1 MKQAEKSLR
10 LKTIFLIGG
19 LSMLQPL
26 ITDPYLPSLPAVAK
40 DLSADLSVIQLSL
53 SILTLG
59 FALGQLFAGPLSD
72 SVGRKKPMYAAIFIY
87 VTSAVICAWSPSVE
101 VFFAGRILQGLSAS
115 ALTVIGVS
123 VMRDLYSGLPLLKLM
138 GRVMLVGAS
147 AWFIAPF
154 AGSALLQ
161 FTDWRGISLI
171 VGAFGLLVGIAA
183 IRFMPETLHL
193 DNRNSQVFAGMGKR
207 FIKVLKDRTFFGL
220 MLIQMAIGFSM
231 FAYLGV
237 LPIVFSQ
244 GFDVPATSVG
254 MFIAVNSVGAYSGI
268 QVAGFLAKRIGV
280 QWVATG
286 ALALWLL
293 AGVGII
299 FNSLTSP
306 NLWFVAAMSFLFV
319 FAFGNTATTINAIA
333 LSHHGSEAGTAAA
346 VLGTMG
352 FLASTVGGPLYTMLD
367 KQSAIGVGSAI
378 AVAMTLALTIMLVV
392 VRPHRMKSMS

>member
-1 MKQAEKSLR
+1 MKQSEKSLR

-19 LSMLQPL
+19 LSMLQPF

-40 DLSADLSVIQLSL
+40 DLTVDLSVIQLSL

-87 VTSAVICAWSPSVE
+87 VTSAIICAWSPSVE
-101 VFFAGRILQGLSAS
+101 VFFAGRVLQGLSAS

-171 VGAFGLLVGIAA
+171 VGGYGLLVGIAA
-183 IRFMPETLHL
+183 IKFMPETLHL
-193 DNRNSQVFAGMGKR
+193 DNRNTKIFAGMGKR

-254 MFIAVNSVGAYSGI
+254 LFIAVNSVGAYTGI
-268 QVAGFLAKRIGV
+268 QVAGFSAKRIGV

-286 ALALWLL
+286 ALVLWLL
-293 AGVGII
+293 AGVGIV
-299 FNSLTSP
+299 FNSLTEP
-306 NLWFVAAMSFLFV
+306 NLWFVAAMSFMFV

-367 KQSAIGVGSAI
+367 KESAIGVGSAI
-378 AVAMTLALTIMLVV
+378 AIAMTVALTVMLVV

>member
-1 MKQAEKSLR
+1 
-10 LKTIFLIGG
+10 
-19 LSMLQPL
+19 
-26 ITDPYLPSLPAVAK
+26 
-40 DLSADLSVIQLSL
+40 
-53 SILTLG
+53 
-59 FALGQLFAGPLSD
+59 
-72 SVGRKKPMYAAIFIY
+72 
-87 VTSAVICAWSPSVE
+87 
-101 VFFAGRILQGLSAS
+101 
-115 ALTVIGVS
+115 
-123 VMRDLYSGLPLLKLM
+123 
-138 GRVMLVGAS
+138 
-147 AWFIAPF
+147 
-154 AGSALLQ
+154 
-161 FTDWRGISLI
+161 
-171 VGAFGLLVGIAA
+171 
-183 IRFMPETLHL
+183 
-193 DNRNSQVFAGMGKR
+193 
-207 FIKVLKDRTFFGL
+207 
-220 MLIQMAIGFSM
+220 M